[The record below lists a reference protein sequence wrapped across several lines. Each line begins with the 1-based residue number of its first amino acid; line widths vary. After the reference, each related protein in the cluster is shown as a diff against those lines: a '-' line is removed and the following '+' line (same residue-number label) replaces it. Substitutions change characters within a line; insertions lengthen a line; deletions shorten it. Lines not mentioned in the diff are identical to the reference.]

1 MLLKY
6 LVVGCRFY
14 LFNIE
19 KNIEFL
25 FNCTIH
31 CFDVEKGAHF
41 FALFV
46 KFLNKLA
53 FRTFLQLHLIYHK
66 SSNKYT
72 VLKIPRKI
80 CRIQT
85 LRQT

>member
-6 LVVGCRFY
+6 LVVGSRFY

-46 KFLNKLA
+46 KF
-53 FRTFLQLHLIYHK
+53 
-66 SSNKYT
+66 
-72 VLKIPRKI
+72 
-80 CRIQT
+80 
-85 LRQT
+85 